1 MRIRIVAVLLCLAAF
16 FADTA
21 LYGNDGIEPGMMDQS
36 LRVFD
41 GKVVSVDLSAPSLTL
56 EGAIDMVFKISPD
69 TVFRKDVY
77 DIGLSD
83 VKVGDY
89 VSVQCRRTDSEFKV
103 LKVTV
108 KYPFD

>member
-41 GKVVSVDLSAPSLTL
+41 
-56 EGAIDMVFKISPD
+56 
-69 TVFRKDVY
+69 
-77 DIGLSD
+77 
-83 VKVGDY
+83 
-89 VSVQCRRTDSEFKV
+89 
-103 LKVTV
+103 
-108 KYPFD
+108 